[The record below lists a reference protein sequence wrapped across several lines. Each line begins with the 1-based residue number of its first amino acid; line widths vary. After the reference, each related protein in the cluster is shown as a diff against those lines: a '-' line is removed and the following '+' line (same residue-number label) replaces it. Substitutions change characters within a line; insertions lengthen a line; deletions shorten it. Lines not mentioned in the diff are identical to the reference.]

1 MADLKEK
8 LIADR
13 RKLLGPNCA
22 LNFSKDPLVILRGEK
37 QWLYDEHGLAYL
49 DVSHLGQEWEGSP
62 RPIDPTSYR
71 SVSTMSATLAV
82 SCAGV
87 CALSPLSLS
96 SSALRQALSLS

>member
-1 MADLKEK
+1 MADHLKEK

-49 DVSHLGQEWEGSP
+49 DVSHLG
-62 RPIDPTSYR
+62 
-71 SVSTMSATLAV
+71 
-82 SCAGV
+82 
-87 CALSPLSLS
+87 
-96 SSALRQALSLS
+96 